1 MILSQDGTQP
11 FQSSSDLQSPP
22 FSPPTNGQAGGHMIP
37 HPHQRLSYQISTQP
51 NSSFASHEDL
61 QCNWSESRQSI
72 SEAATPREHRHGE
85 TGDVIGQTLPQD
97 SYCQAYLDMPVTSK
111 AKALSLRELVRL
123 KNIGKTN

>member
-1 MILSQDGTQP
+1 
-11 FQSSSDLQSPP
+11 
-22 FSPPTNGQAGGHMIP
+22 MIP

-72 SEAATPREHRHGE
+72 SEAATPREHRPGE

-123 KNIGKTN
+123 KNIGRPTKGTLRKVSCQQDTWKISDTQYKNKFLFVFRF